1 MRDNPS
7 RFKINIQN
15 LFQVSGIIAISRD
28 QYGTFLEI
36 WPQKQ
41 TICPRIPAFHV
52 RCTIV
57 YFYTILL
64 YT

>member
-28 QYGTFLEI
+28 QYGTFSKFDLKNRLFVHGSQ
-36 WPQKQ
+36 P
-41 TICPRIPAFHV
+41 FM
-52 RCTIV
+52 
-57 YFYTILL
+57 
-64 YT
+64 